1 MCASSNVEILSMQPN
16 AIGSMNNSILDDL
29 NRRDKSITIMNWWS
43 EQSMTRALVN
53 ADPHP

>member
-29 NRRDKSITIMNWWS
+29 DRRHESITTMNW
-43 EQSMTRALVN
+43 
-53 ADPHP
+53 